1 MVSPIL
7 LALVLV
13 NTIFL
18 LVRVLIL
25 IDDTKDKKYDSI
37 VKAEVAIMAIASTQY
52 ALTFIIENSNVLE
65 KDSELF
71 AQQLRYL
78 DWLITTPL
86 LLYTFWDLARINGYK
101 GEFLLILLADI
112 IMILSGIVAEFTSN
126 RNVAI
131 IFYIIGMVAYG
142 IIIWKVVEIMNF
154 FKGADRTDERN
165 LGWFFILGWLIYPIG
180 FILPTEP
187 KYILFSI
194 GDFINKGI
202 YSIALSNV
210 LT

>member
-1 MVSPIL
+1 MISVAL
-7 LALVLV
+7 LTTVLINTVFLLVRLLVLV
-13 NTIFL
+13 NTE
-18 LVRVLIL
+18 
-25 IDDTKDKKYDSI
+25 KDKKFEAI
-37 VKAEVAIMAIASTQY
+37 VKAETAIISIAFTQY

-78 DWLITTPL
+78 DWLVTTPL
-86 LLYTFWDLARINGYK
+86 LLYTFWKLANVYGY
-101 GEFLLILLADI
+101 ESDFILLFFADI
-112 IMILSGIVAEFTSN
+112 VMILAGIVAEFTTSKTI
-126 RNVAI
+126 AI
-131 IFYIIGMVAYG
+131 ISYLIGMVAYG

-154 FKGADRTDERN
+154 FKREERFDERN
-165 LGWFFILGWLIYPIG
+165 LGWFFILGWAIYPIA

-194 GDFINKGI
+194 ADFINKGI
-202 YSIALSNV
+202 YSIALSDC